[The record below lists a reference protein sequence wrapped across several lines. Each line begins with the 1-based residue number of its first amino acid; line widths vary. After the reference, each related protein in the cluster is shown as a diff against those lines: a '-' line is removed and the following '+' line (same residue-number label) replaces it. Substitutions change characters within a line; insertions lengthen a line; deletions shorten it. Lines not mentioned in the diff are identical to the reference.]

1 MFVIVDVFLMVLL
14 VPNTYWR
21 RLCRFRLRRLWRWLW
36 RRLWRCWL
44 RRLCR
49 CLRWR
54 WLLRRRPPICVGL
67 APDDAISG
75 ICSTYTCDYYST
87 LVLVSA
93 NNRWRAACWSQ
104 AGRTMCV
111 QKVWNAG
118 VLIGR
123 SIAAAIWV
131 CWAIGSVRRGV
142 NASFSNR
149 VSIRRS
155 VPSRL
160 IGMWLEA
167 IMANRDVRKVGDRS
181 GGWAFRRSCRDSV
194 VQLSGCSVAIAKS
207 I

>member
-1 MFVIVDVFLMVLL
+1 MFVFVDVFFVGFVGFVIYCRRLWRFRRL
-14 VPNTYWR
+14 WR
-21 RLCRFRLRRLWRWLW
+21 RLCRCLWLCRCLC
-36 RRLWRCWL
+36 CWL
-44 RRLCR
+44 RRL
-49 CLRWR
+49 LRWR
-54 WLLRRRPPICVGL
+54 WLLRRRPPICAGL

-87 LVLVSA
+87 LVSA

-118 VLIGR
+118 VLFGR
-123 SIAAAIWV
+123 SIAAAIWI
-131 CWAIGSVRRGV
+131 CWLSGSDRRGV
-142 NASFSNR
+142 NTGFSNR

-160 IGMWLEA
+160 IGMWLEV
-167 IMANRDVRKVGDRS
+167 IVVNSVVRKVGDRS
-181 GGWAFRRSCRDSV
+181 GGWAFRRSCRDSA